1 MKEGLFALYRK
12 KIFYGLTNPLF
23 YVSSLA
29 MNFFCAAGFFLAG
42 PFFTGASG
50 SNLESFFSLI
60 SYASV
65 IVIPFLCLFNFSGY
79 EKLLPFPD
87 VHLECVKIFSVLP
100 QFFIILLPEFFV
112 PLSVGFFSDVEISC
126 VFTGFFFIV
135 LYTLASISLCLAVQ
149 SIVGIKSLSFLVSAV
164 FMIFFNISHL
174 FLRNIVI
181 PAFLLKIFKASSFLW
196 HFNSAKK
203 GILDTRDFM
212 FFFVLSIF
220 LLFLNVV
227 FKEKRLSMKKE
238 KSEKKRRFLI
248 LAALILLFA
257 NGNRFFLRMDLT
269 GQKKYSISSYTKN
282 LLEKSNEKVN
292 ITYFVSEEL
301 ERLSPE
307 IKDIKEM
314 LGEYARKKN
323 VFLSILEPKK
333 NNMTEKL
340 LSLGSVPDSIQINR
354 NGKNE
359 YVDVFSSIVVE
370 SGGDVEIVPFI
381 LSAESLEYSVTE
393 KITSLIKGK
402 KRYVDIL
409 PGGKDEY
416 EGNYS
421 YLKGFLSFR
430 GFEANV
436 LEKNGSFKEQIKV
449 SSDKKS
455 ILMVLGS
462 SNLTDG
468 DVEEIENHL
477 EKGNRAF
484 FAVSPY
490 EKNIQNSW
498 NITKSQN
505 KKLLRLLE
513 SYGIGF
519 SSSIVRSSS
528 CRTLLM
534 RNEDQGYVYVE
545 NPFWLSVPTSEKK
558 SSGITLFWASE
569 IKLSSENANK
579 IVQAKGFPVPEN
591 PSNENQ
597 GLFITDPLLLQ
608 NEKTPYDEREITLA
622 AEFKGSSYGYYNPG
636 IFNDISFFVVGDQYF
651 LNPMLLGY
659 ISGEKYD
666 YGNLDFVIKELL
678 KLNEEDELWSLYE
691 KGIFQKTGFSK
702 ITDEKSFFTAKKYTF
717 LLNFVLV
724 PFLYASLFTLIFL
737 WRKKRR

>member
-29 MNFFCAAGFFLAG
+29 MNIFSVAGFFLAG
-42 PFFTGASG
+42 LFFTGTDA
-50 SNLESFFSLI
+50 SNLESFFYLI

-65 IVIPFLCLFNFSGY
+65 IVIPLLCLLNFSEY
-79 EKLLPFPD
+79 EKLLPFPY
-87 VHLECVKIFSVLP
+87 VHLECVKIFSVLT
-100 QFFIILLPEFFV
+100 QFLIILLPEFFV

-135 LYTLASISLCLAVQ
+135 LYTLASISLCLAIQ

-174 FLRNIVI
+174 FLRNIGI
-181 PAFLLKIFKASSFLW
+181 PAFLLKIFKASSFSW

-220 LLFLNVV
+220 LLFLNIV

-301 ERLSPE
+301 ERLSPA

-340 LSLGSVPDSIQINR
+340 LSLGSVPDRIQINR

-409 PGGKDEY
+409 PGGKDES
-416 EGNYS
+416 EENYS
-421 YLKGFLSFR
+421 YLKEFLSFR

-436 LEKNGSFKEQIKV
+436 IEKNGSFKEQIKV

-490 EKNIQNSW
+490 EKDIQNSW

-519 SSSIVRSSS
+519 SSSIIRSSS

-534 RNEDQGYVYVE
+534 RNEDQGYMYVE

-579 IVQAKGFPVPEN
+579 IVWAKGFSVPEN

-608 NEKTPYDEREITLA
+608 NEKNPYDEREITLA
-622 AEFKGSSYGYYNPG
+622 AEFKGSAYGYYNPG
-636 IFNDISFFVVGDQYF
+636 VFNDISFFVVGDQYF
-651 LNPMLLGY
+651 LNPILLGY

-678 KLNEEDELWSLYE
+678 KLNEEDELCSLYE

-702 ITDEKSFFTAKKYTF
+702 ITDEKSFSTAKKYTF
-717 LLNFVLV
+717 SLNFLLV